1 MAGHSPILTKNF
13 TAEAAVPPRRIIKHG
28 ASDGAV
34 VVGAAP
40 TDKVFGISS
49 EIDAAIGERCDVHML
64 GLAEVEYGGP
74 VTRDDYLTS
83 DATGRAVAAAP
94 AAGANAGIIGQA
106 MVSGVA
112 GDIGVST
119 IHPGRIQG

>member
-1 MAGHSPILTKNF
+1 MAGHSPILTKGF
-13 TAEAAVPPRRIIKHG
+13 AAEALVPPRRIVKHG

-34 VVGAAP
+34 VVGAAS

-49 EIDAAIGERCDVHML
+49 ELPAQIGENCDVHL
-64 GLAEVEYGGP
+64 VGLAEVEYGGA

-83 DATGRAVAAAP
+83 DGTGRAVAAAP
-94 AAGANAGIIGQA
+94 GAGINAGIVGQA

-112 GDIGVST
+112 GDIGVAT